1 MKKKIGELTFE
12 EFKNNWDNV
21 NKVDE
26 VACMVLFQPTEE
38 RYYQA
43 REGLP
48 QYVKDKE
55 VEVEEDGEEI
65 L

>member
-1 MKKKIGELTFE
+1 MSKKIGDLTFE
-12 EFKNNWDNV
+12 EFKSNWVNV
-21 NKVDE
+21 SKVDE

-43 REGLP
+43 RERLP

-55 VEVEEDGEEI
+55 IEAEDE
-65 L
+65 